1 VNETIRLNSFTAFN
15 LAFPKAWI
23 KIKGREKER
32 AREIER
38 EGEGE
43 ES

>member
-1 VNETIRLNSFTAFN
+1 MNETIRLNSFTAFN

-23 KIKGREKER
+23 KIKERERER
-32 AREIER
+32 KQERGKER
-38 EGEGE
+38 EGE